1 MGNEARQLLE
11 AALALPKDERADLA
25 DKLLASIEDDVSDTD
40 MFGTQEADP
49 AVEKAWADEITRRAE
64 RALRGETKGV
74 PWETVRDET
83 RAMLD
88 RK

>member
-1 MGNEARQLLE
+1 M
-11 AALALPKDERADLA
+11 LAEPLGA
-25 DKLLASIEDDVSDTD
+25 
-40 MFGTQEADP
+40 QEPDP
-49 AVEKAWADEITRRAE
+49 AVEKAWAEEITRRAE

-74 PWETVRDET
+74 PWETVRDEA

>member
-1 MGNEARQLLE
+1 MGNQARQLLE
-11 AALALPKDERADLA
+11 AALALPKEERADLA
-25 DKLLASIEDDVSDTD
+25 ERLLASVEDEVIDAD
-40 MFGTQEADP
+40 MFGDQEPDP
-49 AVEKAWADEITRRAE
+49 AVEKAWAEEITRRAE

-74 PWETVRDET
+74 PWETVRDEA